1 MKSFSAKALSELH
14 DHAENQRWIRQVQ
27 GFPLFA
33 GLPHTVDGV
42 LGRWLWKKDST
53 RQALLENDR
62 VLLSVLQDRGHLK
75 ALPLLLDTDR
85 KDKAPSSFSPRLGR
99 PGLVTVCS
107 RLDGSPVEF
116 ETVTTPT
123 VSRWFV
129 LLHEVGHQEFQFE
142 PCPFRPSADRG
153 MEPELVE
160 QLNQWSLGPAGMENK
175 GRSILNECFADVYAS
190 MVMLSCL
197 EGEVLDMAQAQIRSN
212 QATRWANAQRADAL
226 YVKDL
231 EEVSDMG
238 QPLLEHL
245 TGHALDRMWASRESW
260 QHASADQ
267 LRQKAFELASDGWL
281 DVMEASRLDA
291 KTGFPLG
298 WSYRWGALPPALEDS
313 LQEAVMEL
321 GSAYMNGTHLG
332 KAVED
337 WKGSNPSFENA
348 MTTVL
353 PALRES
359 FEERFPGTRLAVLN
373 RLAAPNHP
381 PLSIDFS
388 ERLGWAKDFVRRMLK
403 APEEI
408 AGLSSAMAD
417 LKQSHAQACVR
428 VFDRFIDQ
436 PTHQSDW
443 ATAFIVVA
451 VALKEK
457 RQALGLGVE
466 LPVSPVAWRQTRA
479 PTVPVA
485 EPLPGPSPR
494 P

>member
-1 MKSFSAKALSELH
+1 MKYFSEKALSELH
-14 DHAENQRWIRQVQ
+14 DHAENQRWVRQVE

-33 GLPHTVDGV
+33 GLPHALDGV
-42 LGRWLWKKDST
+42 LGQWLWKRDST
-53 RQALLENDR
+53 RQALLESDQ
-62 VLLSVLQDRGHLK
+62 VLLSVLQERGHLK
-75 ALPLLLDTDR
+75 ALPLLVDTDR
-85 KDKAPSSFSPRLGR
+85 RDKEPSSFSPRLGR

-129 LLHEVGHQEFQFE
+129 LLHEVGHQEFQSE

-153 MEPELVE
+153 ADPELVE
-160 QLNQWSLGPAGMENK
+160 QLNQWSLGPAGMENP

-197 EGEVLDMAQAQIRSN
+197 EGEVLEMAQAQIRSN
-212 QATRWANAQRADAL
+212 QAKRWVNAQRADAL
-226 YVKDL
+226 YVKGL
-231 EEVSDMG
+231 EEVDDMG

-260 QHASADQ
+260 QHASAGQ

-281 DVMEASRLDA
+281 DVMEASRIDA

-298 WSYRWGALPPALEDS
+298 WSYRWGALPPTLEEI
-313 LQEAVMEL
+313 LKEAAMGL
-321 GSAYMNGTHLG
+321 GSAYMRGTHLG

-337 WKGSNPSFENA
+337 WKGSNPAFEKI
-348 MTTVL
+348 MVSVL
-353 PALRES
+353 PALQES
-359 FEERFPGTRLAVLN
+359 FDECFPGTRLAVLN
-373 RLAAPNHP
+373 RLAEPNHP
-381 PLSIDFS
+381 PLSIGFFERVCWARDF
-388 ERLGWAKDFVRRMLK
+388 AQRMLK
-403 APEEI
+403 APEKI
-408 AGLSSAMAD
+408 AGLASAMD
-417 LKQSHAQACVR
+417 HLQQSHAQACVGL
-428 VFDRFIDQ
+428 FDRFVDQ
-436 PTHQSDW
+436 PARQADW

-457 RQALGLGVE
+457 RQALGLGIE